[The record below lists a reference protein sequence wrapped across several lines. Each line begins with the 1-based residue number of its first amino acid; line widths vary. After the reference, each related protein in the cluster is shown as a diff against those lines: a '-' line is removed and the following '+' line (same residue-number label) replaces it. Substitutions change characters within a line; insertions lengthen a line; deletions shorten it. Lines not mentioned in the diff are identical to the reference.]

1 MPPSPQQKT
10 SATLDSGWQRGLKDP
25 GLLAATSY
33 IGGRWVEAAAAGSLE
48 VTNPADGAVIA
59 RVSALGE
66 AGARRAVEA
75 AHTAFPGWAALLP
88 QQRSDALRRWYE
100 LMRAHKEDLALIMT
114 LEQGKPISEARGEID
129 YGASFA
135 EYFAEEAKRPD
146 IMSVTSHLPSAE
158 VELWREPV
166 GVAALV
172 TPWNFP
178 NAMLTRK
185 AAAALAIGCT
195 VVAHPSRET
204 PLSALALAV
213 LAERA
218 GFPPGVF
225 NVVIGEAATV
235 VGAWTKDTRVRALSF
250 TGSTEI
256 GRLLYGQCA
265 SSIKRLSLELGGHA
279 PFIVFADADL
289 DRAVTEAIGAKFA
302 TSGQDCLGAN
312 RFYVE
317 RPVYADF
324 CRRFAEKTKA
334 LTVGRGL
341 DDPDIGPLMNR
352 NAVAKQEEQV
362 ADALAQGARLL
373 CGGEGHALG
382 PLFFQPTVLAD
393 VPDSAKIMREETF
406 GPVAALTPFDGE
418 AEVVE
423 RANATE
429 YGLVAYLHTKEP
441 ARIYR
446 LSRALEFG
454 MVAVNRTKVTGAP
467 IPFGGMKQSGLGRE
481 GSRLGIEAF
490 SDVKYVCCDWS

>member
-1 MPPSPQQKT
+1 MSQSPSFKAVPKAM
-10 SATLDSGWQRGLKDP
+10 SSGALSVDDP
-25 GLLAATSY
+25 GLLAAMSY
-33 IGGRWVEAAAAGSLE
+33 VDGAWVEAAEDGTFA
-48 VTNPADGAVIA
+48 VTNPADGTEIA
-59 RVSALGE
+59 QLAALGE
-66 AGARRAVEA
+66 AGARRAVDA
-75 AHTAFPGWAALLP
+75 AQRAFPAWAALLP
-88 QQRSDALRRWYE
+88 QQRSDCLRRWYE
-100 LMRAHKEDLALIMT
+100 LMMAHKEDLARIMT
-114 LEQGKPISEARGEID
+114 LEQGKPLSEARGEID

-185 AAAALAIGCT
+185 AAAALAVGCT

-204 PLSALALAV
+204 PLSALALAE
-213 LAERA
+213 LGQRA

-225 NVVIGEAATV
+225 NVV
-235 VGAWTKDTRVRALSF
+235 VGAPATIVGTWTADSRVRALSF

-256 GRLLYGQCA
+256 GRLLYEQSA
-265 SSIKRLSLELGGHA
+265 PSIKRLSLELGGHA

-289 DRAVTEAIGAKFA
+289 DKAVREAIGAKFA

-312 RFYVE
+312 RFYIE
-317 RPVYADF
+317 RPVYEEF
-324 CRRFAEKTKA
+324 CRRFAEQTEA
-334 LTVGRGL
+334 LIVGPGI
-341 DDPDIGPLMNR
+341 DDPDIGPLMNPA
-352 NAVAKQEEQV
+352 AVAKQQEHV
-362 ADALAQGARLL
+362 ADALEKGARLL
-373 CGGEGHALG
+373 CGGEGHELG
-382 PLFFQPTVLAD
+382 PLFYKPTVLAD
-393 VPDSAKIMREETF
+393 VPADAKIMHEETF
-406 GPVAALTPFDGE
+406 GPVAAMTPFDTE
-418 AEVVE
+418 TEVVE
-423 RANATE
+423 RANATD

-490 SDVKYVCCDWS
+490 SDVKYVCRDWS

>member
-1 MPPSPQQKT
+1 MSPTPGFKT
-10 SATLDSGWQRGLKDP
+10 VPARDASELFMLEDP
-25 GLLAATSY
+25 GLLAKCSY
-33 IGGRWVEAAAAGSLE
+33 IDGAWTETEEVGSLP
-48 VTNPADGAVIA
+48 VINPADGTEIA
-59 RVSALGE
+59 RLTALGE
-66 AGARRAVEA
+66 AGARGAVDA
-75 AHTAFPGWAALLP
+75 AQSAFPAWAGLLP
-88 QQRSDALRRWYE
+88 QQRSDCLRRWFE
-100 LMRAHKEDLALIMT
+100 LMLAHKEDLARLMT
-114 LEQGKPISEARGEID
+114 LEQGKPLSEARGEID

-178 NAMLTRK
+178 NAMITRK
-185 AAAALAIGCT
+185 AAAALAVGCT
-195 VVAHPSRET
+195 VVVHPSKET
-204 PLSALALAV
+204 PLSALALAE
-213 LAERA
+213 LAQRA

-225 NVVIGEAATV
+225 NVVVGEPAPI
-235 VGAWTKDTRVRALSF
+235 VGAWTSDPRVRALSF

-256 GRLLYGQCA
+256 GRLLYAQSA
-265 SSIKRLSLELGGHA
+265 PSIKRLSLELGGHA

-289 DRAVTEAIGAKFA
+289 DKAVEEAIGAKFA

-312 RFYVE
+312 RFFIE
-317 RPVYADF
+317 RPVYEDF
-324 CRRFAEKTKA
+324 CRRFTERTEA
-334 LTVGRGL
+334 LTVGPGL
-341 DDPDIGPLMNR
+341 DDPDIGPLMNAA
-352 NAVAKQEEQV
+352 AVAKQKDHV
-362 ADALAQGARLL
+362 ADALAKGARLL
-373 CGGEGHALG
+373 TGGEGHDLG
-382 PLFFQPTVLAD
+382 PLFFQPTVLAE
-393 VPDSAKIMREETF
+393 VPADARIMSEETF
-406 GPVAALTPFDGE
+406 GPVAALAPFDGE
-418 AEVVE
+418 AEVIA

-490 SDVKYVCCDWS
+490 SDVKYVCRDWS